1 MIENVLDEIIDLV
14 TKLKLIESSETFEEV
29 YEKLGNDKIV
39 DDIKRILEEHKQSQY
54 YMEDMEFYAMRS
66 FYCTKFEEEIM
77 TLLKGNI

>member
-1 MIENVLDEIIDLV
+1 MIENVLDEIVDLV

-39 DDIKRILEEHKQSQY
+39 DDIKRTLEEHKKSQY
-54 YMEDMEFYAMRS
+54 YMEDMEFYSMRS
-66 FYCTKFEEEIM
+66 FYCDKFEREIM